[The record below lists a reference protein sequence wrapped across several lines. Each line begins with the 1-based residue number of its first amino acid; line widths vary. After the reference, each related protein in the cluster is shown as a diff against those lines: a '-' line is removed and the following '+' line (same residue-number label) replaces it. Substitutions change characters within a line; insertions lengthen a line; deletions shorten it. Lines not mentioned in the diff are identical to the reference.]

1 MPISQIGCDAPR
13 PGKTTYVMSALGR
26 WLQDQR
32 TSVRLAFILRV
43 ASMALNA
50 VLSLLWTRVFLR
62 ILGDSVYGT
71 YLSFMGVT
79 RLGGLGD
86 FGLSGA
92 LAVRVGQAMGR
103 GDYEGLKTFLP
114 AARALLLLVAA
125 ALSILFLAAAPWLP
139 SLLGFQEAPGS
150 GSLVLLFATG
160 APALFLLLT
169 TGYFNSL
176 NLAHGTVTWPII
188 PSFIVTQL
196 AFVVMWLAARAGM
209 PLWVQHLATVA
220 ISSLN
225 LLMGWWLLKTSHP
238 WLANL
243 LPLRTDKQVWRD
255 LASTSGWMYLYSIG
269 SAIYVSTD
277 RILINAGFG
286 AALVPTFLVNAKL
299 CELVVQV
306 VSSGAAVSLP
316 KIIRWISSPEESDR
330 HRVITELRR
339 LGIFQTALGTGAALV
354 YLVLNNVFVT
364 VWLGE
369 KFVAPPIWQFAFALN
384 LAITA
389 GTDAATQTA
398 GMCGADGL
406 RKAGLS
412 IGAGALINLGLSY
425 LAMRLG
431 SIAGIAFATVIAQ
444 AGSGLFL
451 TWITTQ
457 HLQIRFF
464 DWAMRSCVFPVL
476 AVTVMFGIHQSLAP
490 TGLGGMALALGA
502 ALIIAIVFG
511 RVIGLNRDLVNHE
524 IQSAFAILK
533 R

>member
-1 MPISQIGCDAPR
+1 M
-13 PGKTTYVMSALGR
+13 TALGR

-43 ASMALNA
+43 ASMGLNA

-71 YLSFMGVT
+71 YLSFIGVT

-92 LAVRVGQAMGR
+92 LAVRVGQAIGR
-103 GDYEGLKTFLP
+103 GDYEELKSFLP
-114 AARALLLLVAA
+114 AARALLLLVAG
-125 ALSILFLAAAPWLP
+125 ALSLLFLIASPWLP
-139 SLLGFQEAPGS
+139 HLLRFKETPGS
-150 GSLVLLFATG
+150 GSMVLLFATG
-160 APALFLLLT
+160 APALFIFLI

-188 PSFIVTQL
+188 PTFIISQL
-196 AFVVMWLAARAGM
+196 ALVAMWLLALAGL
-209 PLWVQHLATVA
+209 PLWIQNLTVVVL
-220 ISSLN
+220 SSVNILV
-225 LLMGWWLLKTSHP
+225 GWWLLRLSHP

-243 LPLRTDKQVWRD
+243 RPLRVDKQVWRG
-255 LASTSGWMYLYSIG
+255 LTSTSVWMYLYSVG
-269 SAIYVSTD
+269 SAIYASTD

-286 AALVPTFLVNAKL
+286 AAIVPMYLVNAKL
-299 CELVVQV
+299 CELAVQL

-316 KIIRWISSPEESDR
+316 KIIRWISSPDDGDR
-330 HRVITELRR
+330 QRVIVELRR
-339 LGIFQTALGTGAALV
+339 LGIFQTAIGTSAALV
-354 YLVLNNVFVT
+354 YLVLNTAFVS
-364 VWLGE
+364 VWLGKE
-369 KFVAPPIWQFAFALN
+369 FVAPPIWQFAFALN

-398 GMCGADGL
+398 GMCGQDGL
-406 RKAGLS
+406 RRAGLTF
-412 IGAGALINLGLSY
+412 GAGALVNLGLSY

-444 AGSGLFL
+444 AGSGLLL
-451 TWITTQ
+451 TWLTTH
-457 HLQIRFF
+457 HLQIRFS
-464 DWAMRSCVFPVL
+464 DWAMRSCVLPVI
-476 AVTVMFGIHQSLAP
+476 AVTVMFGIHQFLTP
-490 TGLGGMALALGA
+490 IGPGGMALALA
-502 ALIIAIVFG
+502 AVVIIAIVFC

-524 IQSAFAILK
+524 IQSTFAILK